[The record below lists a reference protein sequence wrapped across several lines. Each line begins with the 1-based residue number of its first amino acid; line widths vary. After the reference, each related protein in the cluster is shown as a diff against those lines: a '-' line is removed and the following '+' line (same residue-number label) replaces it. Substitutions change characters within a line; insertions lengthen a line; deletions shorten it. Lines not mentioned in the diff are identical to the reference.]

1 MLFGAL
7 FIIDFIIGKF
17 FTHIANNIHSGVYG
31 RDNYI
36 SNEAVEDVLIF
47 GSSRALH
54 HYNAPMITDSLGLS
68 CYNCGDDGC
77 GIILSYGRLK
87 MAKERHTPRIIIQ
100 DILYSFDIKE
110 SDNSKFL
117 GFLKSHYDR
126 AGIPE
131 MFDSIDKLEKYKMFS
146 YLYRYNSKYH
156 QLLFSYLTDTTK
168 DPLQGFRPSVGK
180 LDKLKLKK
188 KSDTSII
195 VDSLKISYV
204 NKFIDISQDSKLYFV
219 VSPIWYGLE
228 PQLTQP
234 IKDICTKR
242 GITYLDFSNSPK
254 YVHKDKYFRDG
265 LHLNIMGADEFT
277 KDLLNIISS
286 DIKKKK

>member
-1 MLFGAL
+1 MKKFIIKILLLFGAL
-7 FIIDFIIGKF
+7 FIIDFTLGKI
-17 FTHIANNIHSGVYG
+17 FTHVANSIHKGAYG

-36 SNEAVEDVLIF
+36 ANEATEDVLIF
-47 GSSRALH
+47 GSSRAIH

-68 CYNCGDDGC
+68 CYNCGDDGS

-87 MAKERHTPRIIIQ
+87 MAKERHTPKIIIQ

-117 GFLKSHYDR
+117 GFLKSHYDKE
-126 AGIPE
+126 GIPE
-131 MFDSIDKLEKYKMFS
+131 IFDSVNKLEKYKMFS
-146 YLYRYNSKYH
+146 NLYRYNSKYH

-168 DPLQGFRPSVGK
+168 DPLQGYRPADGRLNK
-180 LDKLKLKK
+180 L
-188 KSDTSII
+188 
-195 VDSLKISYV
+195 
-204 NKFIDISQDSKLYFV
+204 KLYFV
-219 VSPIWYGLE
+219 VSPIWYGLD

-242 GITYLDFSNSPK
+242 GITYLDFSNSSK
-254 YVHKDKYFRDG
+254 YVHNDKYFRDG

-277 KDLLNIISS
+277 KDLINIISS
-286 DIKKKK
+286 DIKKK